1 MDEQYVLVSTPERS
15 FAKGVTWEVSGL
27 VTVAVVALLVTGN
40 LLAALAIGAAVFPV
54 RVGMYFLHERLWK
67 HFKWGHRYVERE

>member
-1 MDEQYVLVSTPERS
+1 
-15 FAKGVTWEVSGL
+15 
-27 VTVAVVALLVTGN
+27 VTVAVVALFVTGN
-40 LLAALAIGAAVFPV
+40 LLAALAIGTVVFPV